1 MGKKR
6 RIRTSAKFNGKHSA
20 HPANGGIEVVTL
32 DTATVAVPKKP
43 LVVEVDT
50 TTTTP
55 VTKASPAIKVTE
67 TVATATTK
75 NTAKTTTT
83 ATFKKTKSVKK
94 KTS

>member
-6 RIRTSAKFNGKHSA
+6 RIRTSGKFNGKHST

-32 DTATVAVPKKP
+32 DTATVAVTKKP

-55 VTKASPAIKVTE
+55 VTKTAPAIKVTE
-67 TVATATTK
+67 TVATTPVK
-75 NTAKTTTT
+75 NTTI
-83 ATFKKTKSVKK
+83 
-94 KTS
+94 